1 MPLSV
6 PRSPSAQAAS
16 RRNGARSRGPATAQ
30 GKAQSARNAVKHGLL
45 AALPRLA
52 GELPAWLAALE
63 KQWYA
68 MVTPEDRA
76 ARALIDSAVMAALR
90 LQRTEA
96 MVDALFGELLDP
108 GRTRRPQEAPEPG
121 QPAEARRLMV
131 LLGYEKRFRGQRDR
145 ALRQLAGRRSTLG

>member
-1 MPLSV
+1 
-6 PRSPSAQAAS
+6 
-16 RRNGARSRGPATAQ
+16 
-30 GKAQSARNAVKHGLL
+30 
-45 AALPRLA
+45 
-52 GELPAWLAALE
+52 
-63 KQWYA
+63 